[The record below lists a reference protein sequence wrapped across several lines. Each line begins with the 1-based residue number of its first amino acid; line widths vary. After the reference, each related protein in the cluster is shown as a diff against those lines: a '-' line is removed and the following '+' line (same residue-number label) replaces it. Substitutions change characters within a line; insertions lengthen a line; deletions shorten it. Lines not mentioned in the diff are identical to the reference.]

1 MRLILTFIIALIIAT
16 PLIAFPVRISS
27 WEADRDVK
35 TLNAMHISIDS
46 VNRSTGTIMAF
57 VRHETEFQ
65 SLLAAGFDAI
75 RLPNPAPELA
85 RKLNDPLRDGTPP
98 QNEYYSIT
106 QYLDFMVQTAAQYP
120 NICILVTAGNSI
132 QNRPL
137 YFMKISDNASQDE
150 AEPEFRYISS
160 IHGDEVVGYD
170 MCIRLIQQLTTNY
183 GTDTRVT
190 QMVDNTE
197 IWICPMM
204 NPDGFVL
211 GQRYNAAG
219 IDLNRNFPMPTG
231 EQHPD
236 GNATGQENTAIM
248 NFSNSRGFQLSANFH
263 GGAEVI
269 NYPWDY
275 TYTLAPDDALIQAA
289 ALTYSSHNSL
299 LYNSTEF
306 PQGITNGAQWYVI
319 TGSLQDWSYGYTDCI
334 DLTAEIGNN
343 KWPPASQL
351 PTFWGYNQESMLALI
366 EFAQKG
372 ARGTVT
378 SVAGLP
384 LLDATITVA
393 GNAKVTGTNPGL
405 ADWYRLLLPGSYSI
419 TAAAPGYI
427 PQTVQL
433 SVPTTGF
440 VTHNFVLQLAANTYF
455 SGQIRNADGS
465 GISNLVVALNTVP
478 ERVVNADA
486 NGTFS
491 FGSVPEGQYI
501 ISFRQAGQT
510 FYSKSFLLTAENN
523 RLVFIY
529 SPPTTVFTDVFDNSN
544 NWTATSP
551 WGVTPYTGNNVL
563 TDSPG
568 GNYAN
573 NINKSC
579 RLTNPLNL
587 SQIASPTL
595 SYRTRYSL
603 ENGYDFVYVEAS
615 TNGTDWQ
622 QLTSYT
628 GSQTSWTDV
637 SLSLAPYSG
646 QNMHLRFRIQTDTS
660 VNLDGIFIDDLVVEG
675 ISMDNRYFGDPDGD
689 QIISSADMLI
699 VLDYSVGLDP
709 IPQIDPIPWNQTL
722 LFACDVDQNDA
733 VNAVDAYLIYKYI
746 TDPSYRFQAQN
757 SLNYDFSGVTMDVD
771 ATPGFYQF
779 SFSPSADLEVL
790 ETRLSS
796 PDSISGWEV
805 QFFPTGTGR
814 CYALNAQTKHFAWIK
829 AQADLQYMNQS
840 FQTPLGQII
849 CDYALNGT
857 AGQVTLLTGSPN
869 DDTELPAPIF
879 SLHQN
884 YPNPFNPNTTIS
896 FSVTDPA
903 SPSSLRIY
911 NLKGQLT
918 KTLCHSRLETGIH
931 KLNWD
936 GKDDQGRSVS
946 SGVYLY
952 RLENG
957 SHTQTRK
964 MILAQ

>member
-1 MRLILTFIIALIIAT
+1 MRTALILLISLIISTA
-16 PLIAFPVRISS
+16 LSAFPVRISS
-27 WEADRDVK
+27 WDVNADVK
-35 TLNAMHISIDS
+35 TINAMNISIDS
-46 VNRSTGTIMAF
+46 VNRSSGVIMAF
-57 VRHETEFQ
+57 VRHETEYQ
-65 SLLAAGFDAI
+65 SLLTAGFSAV

-85 RKLNDPLRDGTPP
+85 RKLHDPQNRDPQP

-106 QYLDFMVQTAAQYP
+106 QYNDFMVQTAAQYP
-120 NICILVTAGNSI
+120 NICSLVTAGTSI
-132 QNRPL
+132 QNRPI
-137 YFMKISDNASQDE
+137 YFLKISDNVTQNE

-170 MCIRLIQQLTTNY
+170 MCIRLIQHLTTNY

-211 GQRYNAAG
+211 GQRYNSAG
-219 IDLNRNFPMPTG
+219 IDLNRNYPMPSG
-231 EQHPD
+231 NQHPD
-236 GNATGQENTAIM
+236 GNATAQENTAIM
-248 NFSNSRGFQLSANFH
+248 NFSNARGFQLSANFH
-263 GGAEVI
+263 GGAQVI

-275 TYTLAPDDALIQAA
+275 TYTLAPDDAVIRAA
-289 ALTYSSHNSL
+289 ALAYSTPNSL

-319 TGSLQDWSYGYTDCI
+319 TGSLQDWSYGYTDDI

-378 SVAGLP
+378 SSAGLP

-405 ADWYRLLLPGSYSI
+405 ADWYRLLLPGNYTI

-427 PQTVQL
+427 SQTVQL
-433 SVPTTGF
+433 TVPATGF
-440 VTHNFVLQLAANTYF
+440 VSHNFVLQLAAITHF
-455 SGQIRNADGS
+455 SGQIRNADGT
-465 GISNLVVALNTVP
+465 GIPGLVVALNTVP

-486 NGTFS
+486 NGSFS
-491 FGSVPEGQYI
+491 FTSVPEGQYT
-501 ISFRQAGQT
+501 ISFRQGAQT
-510 FYSKSFLLTAENN
+510 LYSKSFLLTALDN

-529 SPPTTVFTDVFDNSN
+529 SPPATVFTDVFDNIN

-551 WGVTPYTGNNVL
+551 WGITVYTGNNVL
-563 TDSPG
+563 CDSPG

-587 SQIASPTL
+587 TQIASPTL

-637 SLSLAPYSG
+637 TLSLAAYSG

-660 VNLDGIFIDDLVVEG
+660 VNLDGIFFDDLIVRG
-675 ISMDNRYFGDPDGD
+675 ISMANRYFGDPDGD
-689 QIISSADMLI
+689 QIISGADFQI

-722 LFACDVDQNDA
+722 LFACDVNQDNA
-733 VNAVDAYLIYKYI
+733 VNAVDAFLIYNYI
-746 TDPSYRFQAQN
+746 TDPTYRFQAQN
-757 SLNYDFSGVTMDVD
+757 SVSYYFADVALNYD
-771 ATPGFYQF
+771 ATPGLYQF
-779 SFSPSADLEVL
+779 SFTPSAALMVL

-805 QFFPTGTGR
+805 QLVPMGTGR
-814 CYALNAQTKHFAWIK
+814 CYAINGQTKQFAWIK
-829 AQADLQYMNQS
+829 AQADLKYMNQL
-840 FQTPLGQII
+840 FQTPFGQII
-849 CDYALNGT
+849 CNYSLNGT

-869 DDTELPAPIF
+869 DETELPAPIF
-879 SLHQN
+879 NLNQN
-884 YPNPFNPNTTIS
+884 YPNPFNPDTTIS
-896 FSVTDPA
+896 FSVSHPA
-903 SPSSLRIY
+903 SPSSLKIF
-911 NLKGQLT
+911 NLKGQLV
-918 KTLCHSRLETGIH
+918 KTLYDGHLEAGTH

-936 GKDDQGRSVS
+936 GKDDSGRPVS
-946 SGVYLY
+946 SGIYLY
-952 RLENG
+952 RLVNG
-957 SHTQTRK
+957 ARSQTRK